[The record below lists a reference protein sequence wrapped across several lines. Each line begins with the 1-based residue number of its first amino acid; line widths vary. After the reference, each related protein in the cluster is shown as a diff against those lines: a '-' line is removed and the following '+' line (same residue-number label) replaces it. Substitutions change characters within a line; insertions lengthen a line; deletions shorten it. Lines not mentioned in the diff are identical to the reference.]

1 MFQWT
6 LAGGS
11 GMNQYA
17 FAIGWG
23 VAQNDIQKGIRD
35 IFRRKK
41 PSEPFYSYYNMCRYC
56 GYDAQGKVAAAALA
70 RGEILTEQDF
80 QDRVNYELYTKH
92 PAMCPGMRD
101 NLEQE
106 RRAMRRD
113 YGDNYE
119 EEYEKRKQTIQKR

>member
-1 MFQWT
+1 MFQWA
-6 LAGGS
+6 LVGG
-11 GMNQYA
+11 GPMNGYA
-17 FAIGWG
+17 FDTGWY
-23 VAQNDIQKGIRD
+23 VAQQDISKGIRD

-41 PSEPFYSYYNMCRYC
+41 PSEPFYSYYNMCRHC
-56 GYDAQGKVAAAALA
+56 GYDAQGKVAAAALR
-70 RGEILTEQDF
+70 RGEILSEQEF

-106 RRAMRRD
+106 KRSMRRD

-119 EEYEKRKQTIQKR
+119 EEYENRKRAIQE